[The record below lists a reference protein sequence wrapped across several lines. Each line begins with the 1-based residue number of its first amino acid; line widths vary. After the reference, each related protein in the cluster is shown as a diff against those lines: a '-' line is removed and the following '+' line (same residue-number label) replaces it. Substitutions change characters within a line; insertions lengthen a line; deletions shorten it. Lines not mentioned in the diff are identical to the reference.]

1 MKYHVLCFGDSNTFG
16 YCADPND
23 CADRGGRFNED
34 ERWPGLLQKE
44 LGNEYLVIEEGL
56 CGRTTVFDDPF
67 SDCRSAMDYVIPC
80 VSSHGPVDLLI
91 IMLGT
96 NDVKERFASSP
107 ACIGMGM
114 SRLISAA
121 IPHCSWGAKGVNILV
136 IAPPHIHEE
145 IYQTSHANTMGP
157 GCVEKSREL
166 AHFYKMYCQR
176 PGVHHLDA
184 QELGCEFNQIDHM
197 HLTKEGHA
205 TLARHLIA
213 LIPQLIK

>member
-1 MKYHVLCFGDSNTFG
+1 MKRHIVCFGDSNTFG
-16 YCADPND
+16 YCADPKD
-23 CADRGGRFNED
+23 CADSGGRFNED
-34 ERWPGLLQKE
+34 ERWPQLLQKA
-44 LGNEYLVIEEGL
+44 LGNDYLVIEEGL

-67 SDCRSAMDYVIPC
+67 IDCRSGLDYVIPC
-80 VSSHGPVDLLI
+80 LNSHGPVDLLI

-114 SRLISAA
+114 SRLVSTA
-121 IPHCSWGAKGVNILV
+121 IRNCAWGAKGVQVLV

-166 AHFYKMYCQR
+166 ARFYKQYIQQ

-184 QELGCEFNQIDHM
+184 QELGCELNRIDHL
-197 HLTKEGHA
+197 HLTKKGHA
-205 TLARHLIA
+205 TLASHLVD
-213 LIPQLIK
+213 LIPQLLK